1 MRGTGIPEAVRSMLK
16 SALFTRIGGRDAGNE
31 VIVTKAGP
39 VLVAIGIVSAVAL
52 WPKSPVNDLPA
63 AQSISIR
70 ELHMLANPESLPIRR
85 SMIKASSIRPQRSS
99 RTETCI
105 LFPR

>member
-52 WPKSPVNDLPA
+52 WPKSSVVNDLPA
-63 AQSISIR
+63 AQGISIR
-70 ELHMLANPESLPIRR
+70 ELHMLANPESLPIQEVDDQ
-85 SMIKASSIRPQRSS
+85 SVIYPASTQQQN
-99 RTETCI
+99 
-105 LFPR
+105 